1 MKKNDQEYLKDILA
15 AIKKINSYVKDVK
28 LDEFVKEDMRHDAVL
43 YQMEIIGEAA
53 NKLSKKFRK
62 DSLSYPVKQAVE
74 MRNFLIHGY
83 DQVNLKVVWKTI
95 EVDLPDLQKRTVK
108 LLK

>member
-1 MKKNDQEYLKDILA
+1 
-15 AIKKINSYVKDVK
+15 
-28 LDEFVKEDMRHDAVL
+28 MRHDAVL

-62 DSLSYPVKQAVE
+62 DSLNYPVKQAVE

-83 DQVNLKVVWKTI
+83 DQVNLKVVWKTV